1 MTTNL
6 FVGGLPYEITQEELE
21 KLFASCGKVTH
32 VKLIMDR
39 ETGRS
44 KGFGFVE
51 MATEQ
56 EAATALRKLPGTDMG
71 GRKIFVTE
79 ARPKEERPDAAPS
92 KPAFVPGPGFVER
105 RSGKDRR
112 QAGGFGAPKAW
123 EKPAERRESFGDKPR
138 WGDKPKFGDKPK
150 WGDKPGGFGPKKF
163 GDKPKWGDKP
173 GGFGP
178 KKFGDKPK
186 WGDKPGGFGPKKFGD
201 KPKWGDKPGGSG
213 PKKFGDK
220 PGGFGPKKFGDKPRG
235 FGPKKFGKP
244 GGGFRKRD

>member
-6 FVGGLPYEITQEELE
+6 FVGGLSYETTQEELE
-21 KLFASCGKVTH
+21 KMFASCGKVAH

-39 ETGRS
+39 ETSRS

-51 MATEQ
+51 MATEA
-56 EAATALRKLPGTDMG
+56 EAAAALKKLG
-71 GRKIFVTE
+71 GAMLNGKKIFVNE

-112 QAGGFGAPKAW
+112 QAGGFGAPKAFG
-123 EKPAERRESFGDKPR
+123 EKPAERRVSFGEKPRWADKPK
-138 WGDKPKFGDKPK
+138 WGDKPGGFAPRKF
-150 WGDKPGGFGPKKF
+150 GDKPGGFGPKKF

-201 KPKWGDKPGGSG
+201 KPA
-213 PKKFGDK
+213 
-220 PGGFGPKKFGDKPRG
+220 GFGPKKFGDKPRG

-244 GGGFRKRD
+244 GGFRGKRD